1 MRPDLG
7 AESHLDVEA
16 HVRPSVGASTT
27 GRGRAAPSEAE
38 AAASCAQ
45 KAGETRPL
53 RSTIF
58 LGVLRSGALRASDP
72 DMSDAERRARAEA
85 RRARGV
91 TVERMTSLDE
101 TSAPYAEATVEERLT
116 AMTRL
121 CRAAWLATGRS
132 MPLEGREHRASQPGE
147 VYWPDH
153 ATRARAS

>member
-1 MRPDLG
+1 MSD
-7 AESHLDVEA
+7 AE
-16 HVRPSVGASTT
+16 R
-27 GRGRAAPSEAE
+27 R
-38 AAASCAQ
+38 
-45 KAGETRPL
+45 
-53 RSTIF
+53 
-58 LGVLRSGALRASDP
+58 
-72 DMSDAERRARAEA
+72 DAERRARADA

-101 TSAPYAEATVEERLT
+101 TSAPYADATIEERLT

-153 ATRARAS
+153 VTRARAS

>member
-1 MRPDLG
+1 MPPD
-7 AESHLDVEA
+7 
-16 HVRPSVGASTT
+16 
-27 GRGRAAPSEAE
+27 AE
-38 AAASCAQ
+38 ATASCAQ
-45 KAGETRPL
+45 KAGQPARSARPSFV
-53 RSTIF
+53 RS
-58 LGVLRSGALRASDP
+58 LGPARFARVPRLRASRSPLAVVVAADGSLGYDP

-121 CRAAWLATGRS
+121 CRSAWLATGRS